1 MATTQ
6 SKVLTDQQVADYNR
20 DGYLILRDVVSK
32 GDADELRQLT
42 RDGSAFAGWLRRD
55 RVAFQK
61 SRRAF

>member
-20 DGYLILRDVVSK
+20 DGYLILRDAVSK

-42 RDGSAFAGWLRRD
+42 RDGSAFAG
-55 RVAFQK
+55 
-61 SRRAF
+61 